1 MDEILEYLN
10 NYSYELDK
18 EIRSCK
24 NNSKLNEFKEL
35 IKKYNDDIKS
45 VSLSSLKEFIDIDD
59 TLSEK
64 FEYIMSCYDLFM
76 SFEEVDGVKEGFL
89 DTINRI
95 KEMLLSKYENMKI
108 ENKRNLNIS
117 HRKYSHIGSL
127 CSAIRAVKSGNFSTY
142 SIERIFYFLEDK
154 YLDLEENMKV
164 EIAIF
169 ATKAMAGLRESYVLS
184 KEEEKSLE
192 DSKTDINAQVFKGEL
207 EEPKTSETNT
217 EEQVVSNITVVME
230 ELQDSFDDTNSSLR
244 NDFLLLQVKI
254 KDILKENRVYTD
266 DIYSMCEKYNISIN
280 TFKDYLNRSDYD
292 SLIGLFN
299 GEISTLY
306 LDFIKSLYDL
316 NDCLTFSVNDKD
328 LEFSVLYMKDTIE
341 NFNTCRECYLSSES
355 FKNISDFNSF
365 MSSANTIMLFAE
377 DKDGNY
383 TLDDTLNAGDGDE
396 MEIKMKALC
405 ETIKTFGSLP
415 YMSDNSSN
423 NCEMAYSGSK
433 KDRVGGKI
441 DVVSKNNP
449 MRGQN
454 KRVLDKEFGKSYKR
468 FRTNNQPRVGYVV
481 LPICMENR
489 EKLSKVLNNENLLH
503 STSAIV
509 FTALVHVKSGHDE
522 YGILNDAL
530 DNSRGNIS
538 DLKKLFMDPNANI
551 DILTNIVTEN
561 MKYAYDYMK
570 EKTNVRGE

>member
-18 EIRSCK
+18 EMRGYK
-24 NNSKLNEFKEL
+24 NNPKLNELKEL
-35 IKKYNDDIKS
+35 INKYNDDIKS

-59 TLSEK
+59 ILSEK

-76 SFEEVDGVKEGFL
+76 SFEEVGGVKEVFL

-117 HRKYSHIGSL
+117 HRKHSNIGSL
-127 CSAIRAVKSGNFSTY
+127 SSTIRVIMKGNFSTY
-142 SIERIFYFLEDK
+142 SVERIFYLLDNK
-154 YLDLEENMKV
+154 YLDLEENMKE

-169 ATKAMAGLRESYVLS
+169 ATKAMAGLRESYLLS
-184 KEEEKSLE
+184 KEEKSLE
-192 DSKTDINAQVFKGEL
+192 DSKTDINDQVFKGEL
-207 EEPKTSETNT
+207 EEPKISGINT

-299 GEISTLY
+299 GEVSTLY

-316 NDCLTFSVNDKD
+316 NDCLTFSVNDED

-341 NFNTCRECYLSSES
+341 DFNTCKECYLSSES

-383 TLDDTLNAGDGDE
+383 TLDDTLISGDKKE
-396 MEIKMKALC
+396 MEIKMQALC

-423 NCEMAYSGSK
+423 NCEMAYNGSREK
-433 KDRVGGKI
+433 KTGGKI
-441 DVVSKNNP
+441 TILYRNNP
-449 MRGQN
+449 MRRQK
-454 KRVLDKEFGKSYKR
+454 KRVLDKEFGTSHKK
-468 FRTNNQPRVGYVV
+468 FRTSYYPRIGYVV

-489 EKLSKVLNNENLLH
+489 EKLSKVLGNQNLLH

-509 FTALVHVKSGHDE
+509 FTALAHVKSGHDE

-530 DNSRGNIS
+530 DNSRENIR

-551 DILTNIVTEN
+551 DILTDIVTGN

>member
-18 EIRSCK
+18 EIRSYK

-59 TLSEK
+59 ALSEK

-184 KEEEKSLE
+184 TEEEKSLE

-383 TLDDTLNAGDGDE
+383 TLDDTLISGDKKE
-396 MEIKMKALC
+396 MEIKMQALC

-423 NCEMAYSGSK
+423 NCEMAYNGSREK
-433 KDRVGGKI
+433 KAGGKI
-441 DVVSKNNP
+441 TILYRNNP
-449 MRGQN
+449 MRRQK
-454 KRVLDKEFGKSYKR
+454 KRVLDKEFGTSHKK
-468 FRTNNQPRVGYVV
+468 FRTSYYPRIGYVV

-489 EKLSKVLNNENLLH
+489 EKLSKVLGNENLLH
-503 STSAIV
+503 STSVIV
-509 FTALVHVKSGHDE
+509 FTALAHVKSGHDE

-530 DNSRGNIS
+530 DNSRGNIR
-538 DLKKLFMDPNANI
+538 DLKNLFMDPNANI
-551 DILTNIVTEN
+551 DILTDIVTEN